1 MKKCILK
8 TEDVCFN
15 SDGQK
20 VGVWGTKI
28 LEERV
33 GVTRVFYVKISG
45 FRNGVY
51 TFTDKDPLVALELA
65 LTFATNFKIMTQ
77 EKQNLTFLTID

>member
-20 VGVWGTKI
+20 VGVWKTKI
-28 LEERV
+28 LEGRF
-33 GVTRVFYVKISG
+33 GVNRFFYVEISG
-45 FRNGVY
+45 YRNGIY

-65 LTFATNFKIMTQ
+65 LTFATNFKIRIQ
-77 EKQNLTFLTID
+77 EKQNLTFITID